1 MPRPLSRDDR
11 LDLDRAPAAASV
23 LATAAGRGES
33 DAEFT
38 MRQLRNELA
47 IEAIVRRRSL
57 DVFKSRC
64 RLFSPAH
71 TEREQAYWRG
81 Y

>member
-1 MPRPLSRDDR
+1 MCIRDR
-11 LDLDRAPAAASV
+11 
-23 LATAAGRGES
+23 
-33 DAEFT
+33 
-38 MRQLRNELA
+38 RNELA